1 MNKTPAETAIPHDIA
16 KRVLKVGKVEWG
28 ALEPKSDDELIEWFK
43 DNLAKTREHF
53 GITDEKTVI
62 HGLFI
67 EGTGIVVCETGMS
80 PNSPIHAQA
89 LVGAW
94 NRLVDDCEAQKRPV
108 ARKA

>member
-1 MNKTPAETAIPHDIA
+1 MI
-16 KRVLKVGKVEWG
+16 GKVEWA
-28 ALEPKSDDELIEWFK
+28 ALEPKTDAELIEWFAA
-43 DNLAKTREHF
+43 NLARTREHF
-53 GITDEKTVI
+53 GITDEKTQL
-62 HGLFI
+62 HGLFL
-67 EGTGIVVCETGMS
+67 EGTGLILCEAGMS